1 MVLDKTA
8 PVISDVT
15 VTPDSKKITINY
27 TANDPESGIDQ
38 VKCYYKKSS
47 DSEYVS
53 VDTSNGI
60 CEITGLLVKTDY
72 DYKIEAINGDGLSTV
87 TNGTTKT
94 LEGACKVTQQTGSS
108 LALGDTITCGT
119 EAFYYIGEEGEYIK
133 LFTKNPLSSSN
144 TQVSSG
150 YVTIEFKNSSYW
162 TDGNGNL
169 KSNYG
174 TSYPAYVYDSN
185 SLLYP
190 YVESYVSKINGILKV
205 NTVKGRLANLTEIQN
220 TFGCSRF
227 ASSSSQCTNGSKY
240 NLGISDFWFGTA
252 QSSGDVHLYLRSG
265 NYATYGGGSR
275 AIRPVILIPKSEL

>member
-72 DYKIEAINGDGLSTV
+72 DYKIEEINGDGLSTV

-119 EAFYYIGEEGEYIK
+119 EAFYYIGEEG
-133 LFTKNPLSSSN
+133 
-144 TQVSSG
+144 
-150 YVTIEFKNSSYW
+150 
-162 TDGNGNL
+162 
-169 KSNYG
+169 
-174 TSYPAYVYDSN
+174 
-185 SLLYP
+185 
-190 YVESYVSKINGILKV
+190 
-205 NTVKGRLANLTEIQN
+205 
-220 TFGCSRF
+220 
-227 ASSSSQCTNGSKY
+227 
-240 NLGISDFWFGTA
+240 
-252 QSSGDVHLYLRSG
+252 
-265 NYATYGGGSR
+265 
-275 AIRPVILIPKSEL
+275 